1 MENII
6 NILKGSYSL
15 IIYILSAV
23 SLWYLIFEVDFKI
36 VIFIFGMSFFYF
48 SKSIFTEIA
57 SINNRLTKLET
68 NSELT
73 SEDVDYFYDK
83 NERKSFTED
92 VQRKAERSLLL
103 NIWSQNERTQD
114 MIADILEA
122 NKKPKKVL
130 SKKIK

>member
-15 IIYILSAV
+15 IISLLGAI

-36 VIFIFGMSFFYF
+36 GIYIVGLSFAYF

-73 SEDVDYFYDK
+73 SEDVDYYYDK

-92 VQRKAERSLLL
+92 VQRKARRSLLL

-130 SKKIK
+130 SKK

>member
-6 NILKGSYSL
+6 NLLKGSYSL
-15 IIYILSAV
+15 IVEIIIAL

-36 VIFIFGMSFFYF
+36 VIFIFGLSFVFF
-48 SKSIFTEIA
+48 SKRVFKEIE
-57 SINNRLTKLET
+57 SINNKLVNLEI

-73 SEDVDYFYDK
+73 SDDVDYHYDK
-83 NERKSFTED
+83 NERKSFAED
-92 VQRKAERSLLL
+92 VKRKARHSLLL

-130 SKKIK
+130 SKK

>member
-6 NILKGSYSL
+6 NLLKGSYSL
-15 IIYILSAV
+15 IAEIIIAL

-36 VIFIFGMSFFYF
+36 VIFIFGLSFVFF
-48 SKSIFTEIA
+48 SKRVFKEIE
-57 SINNRLTKLET
+57 SINNKLVNLEI

-73 SEDVDYFYDK
+73 SDDVDYHYDK
-83 NERKSFTED
+83 NERKSFAED
-92 VQRKAERSLLL
+92 VKRKARRSLLL

-130 SKKIK
+130 SKK

>member
-1 MENII
+1 
-6 NILKGSYSL
+6 
-15 IIYILSAV
+15 
-23 SLWYLIFEVDFKI
+23 
-36 VIFIFGMSFFYF
+36 MSFFYF

-73 SEDVDYFYDK
+73 SEDVDYYYDK
-83 NERKSFTED
+83 NERKFFTED

>member
-36 VIFIFGMSFFYF
+36 VIFILSLSFVFF
-48 SKSIFTEIA
+48 SKSIFKEIE
-57 SINNRLTKLET
+57 SINNKLVNLEI

-73 SEDVDYFYDK
+73 SDDVDYHYDK
-83 NERKSFTED
+83 NERKSFAED
-92 VQRKAERSLLL
+92 VKRKARRSLLL

-122 NKKPKKVL
+122 NKKPKKIL
-130 SKKIK
+130 SKK

>member
-36 VIFIFGMSFFYF
+36 VIFILSLSFVFF
-48 SKSIFTEIA
+48 SKSIFKEIE
-57 SINNRLTKLET
+57 SINNKLVNLEI

-73 SEDVDYFYDK
+73 SDDVDYHYNK
-83 NERKSFTED
+83 NERKSFAED
-92 VQRKAERSLLL
+92 VKRKARRSLLL

-114 MIADILEA
+114 MIADVLEA
-122 NKKPKKVL
+122 NKKPKKIL
-130 SKKIK
+130 SKK

>member
-6 NILKGSYSL
+6 NTLKGSYSL
-15 IIYILSAV
+15 IISLLGAI

-36 VIFIFGMSFFYF
+36 GIYIVGLSFAYF

-73 SEDVDYFYDK
+73 SEDVDYYYDK

-92 VQRKAERSLLL
+92 VQRKARHSLLL

-122 NKKPKKVL
+122 NKKPKKVV
-130 SKKIK
+130 SKK

>member
-36 VIFIFGMSFFYF
+36 VIFILSMSFVYF

-57 SINNRLTKLET
+57 SINNMLTKLET

-73 SEDVDYFYDK
+73 SEDVDYYYDK
-83 NERKSFTED
+83 NERKSFAED
-92 VQRKAERSLLL
+92 VQRKARRSLLL

-122 NKKPKKVL
+122 NKKPKKIL
-130 SKKIK
+130 SKK

>member
-15 IIYILSAV
+15 IISLLGAI

-36 VIFIFGMSFFYF
+36 GIYIVGLSLAYF

-57 SINNRLTKLET
+57 SINNRLTKLEA
-68 NSELT
+68 NSEIT
-73 SEDVDYFYDK
+73 SEDVDYYYDK

-92 VQRKAERSLLL
+92 VQRKARRSLLL
-103 NIWSQNERTQD
+103 NIWSQNEKTQD

-122 NKKPKKVL
+122 NKKPKKIL
-130 SKKIK
+130 SKK